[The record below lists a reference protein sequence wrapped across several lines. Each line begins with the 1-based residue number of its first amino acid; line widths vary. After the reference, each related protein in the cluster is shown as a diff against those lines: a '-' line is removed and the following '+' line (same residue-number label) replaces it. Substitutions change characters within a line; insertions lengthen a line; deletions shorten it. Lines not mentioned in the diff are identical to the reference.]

1 MFFSAQGHS
10 ALAPARGLW
19 LLESVRTR
27 LPERGF
33 TLIELLVVIAII
45 AILASLLL
53 PALASAKDRAQRTI
67 CVNNNKQIGIATH
80 MYASDNNDSLPHPNW
95 AWSSPGW
102 LYTPIAG
109 AVPDIWSAQFRS
121 NQAAAYKGG
130 QIWQFTGTI
139 GTYRCPIDRTN
150 TPTFK
155 ARANKM
161 STYIQNGA
169 LCGYGGLMP
178 VGKSYKTSDFVPDA
192 FMMWE
197 PDDKNVVL
205 GYGYNDGSS
214 YPDPATD
221 GGLGRRHGK
230 QGGVVLGVGSHVEII
245 KFETWRKE
253 SQLPTKNRMFCN
265 PGSVNG
271 R

>member
-1 MFFSAQGHS
+1 M
-10 ALAPARGLW
+10 LAAPPTLCLPVA
-19 LLESVRTR
+19 VRTR
-27 LPERGF
+27 SNSGF

-67 CVNNNKQIGIATH
+67 CVNNSKQIGIATH
-80 MYASDNNDSLPHPNW
+80 MYASDNNDYLPHPNW

-102 LYTPIAG
+102 LYTPVNG
-109 AVPDIWSAQFRS
+109 GVPDIWSARFRT
-121 NQAAAYKGG
+121 NLVEAYKGG

-150 TPTFK
+150 TPTFR
-155 ARANKM
+155 ARPNKM

-169 LCGYGGLMP
+169 LCGYGSLTP
-178 VGKSYKTSDFVPDA
+178 AGKSYKTSNFVPDA

-197 PDDKNVVL
+197 PDDKHVTL

-214 YPDPATD
+214 YPDPAID

-230 QGGVVLGVGSHVEII
+230 QGGVVLGVGGHVEII

-253 SQLPTKNRMFCN
+253 SQLPSKNRMYCN
-265 PGSVNG
+265 PATPNG